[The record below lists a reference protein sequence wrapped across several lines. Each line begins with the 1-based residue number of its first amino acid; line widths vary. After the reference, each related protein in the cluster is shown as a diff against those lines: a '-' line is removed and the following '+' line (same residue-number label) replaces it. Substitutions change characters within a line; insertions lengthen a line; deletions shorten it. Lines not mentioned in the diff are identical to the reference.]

1 MVATTVTNAKPVD
14 WNCAA
19 DPEGERDIA
28 QIVLED
34 NQCQSLMDTL
44 QTLFIGREDWRLV
57 LTDVEAVLPRV
68 EAEPDETEGAED
80 KKKPAAQAVREA
92 LFEEVM
98 GNSRIT
104 GDFLLLTMLSAIV
117 AAIGLNED
125 NVAVV
130 IGAMVIAPLLG
141 PVLAFGLAA
150 ALGSGKFMLQAA
162 RTAGVGLA
170 AGIGTVFLLSLVM
183 PINLDSQELV
193 ARTDISAEIVA
204 LALASGAAAAL
215 STTGGL
221 SASLVGVMVAVALLP
236 PSAAAAIYLGA
247 GEVRSAL
254 AALIVVALNITCVLI
269 STQMVFALKGVRPR
283 RWIQQKNAARSLRL
297 NLIVWAC
304 LLVALFTL
312 GLWVTSSGEFG
323 S

>member
-1 MVATTVTNAKPVD
+1 MATTVTHAEPVD
-14 WNCAA
+14 WSCAV
-19 DPEGERDIA
+19 DPDGVRDMA

-68 EAEPDETEGAED
+68 EAEPDETDDVED
-80 KKKPAAQAVREA
+80 KKKPAGQAVREA

-141 PVLAFGLAA
+141 PILAFGLAA
-150 ALGSGKFMLQAA
+150 ALGSGKFMVQAA
-162 RTAGVGLA
+162 RTAGVGLSV
-170 AGIGTVFLLSLVM
+170 GIGTVFLLSLVM
-183 PINLDSQELV
+183 PINLASQELV

-247 GEVRSAL
+247 GEIRSAL

-304 LLVALFTL
+304 LLVALFAL

-323 S
+323 G

>member
-1 MVATTVTNAKPVD
+1 VASTVTNAKPVD
-14 WNCAA
+14 WSCAV
-19 DPEGERDIA
+19 DPDGVRDMA

-34 NQCQSLMDTL
+34 NQCQALMDTL

-68 EAEPDETEGAED
+68 EAEPDETDDVED
-80 KKKPAAQAVREA
+80 KKKPAGQAVREA

-141 PVLAFGLAA
+141 PILAFGLAA
-150 ALGSGKFMLQAA
+150 ALGSGKFMVQAA
-162 RTAGVGLA
+162 RTAGVGLSV
-170 AGIGTVFLLSLVM
+170 GIGTVFLLSLVM
-183 PINLDSQELV
+183 PINLASQELV

-236 PSAAAAIYLGA
+236 PSAAAAMYLGA
-247 GEVRSAL
+247 GEIRSAL

-304 LLVALFTL
+304 LLVALFAL
-312 GLWVTSSGEFG
+312 GLWVTSSGEFSG
-323 S
+323 